1 MRTTRLTSPSS
12 LGQLTFKGAWQR
24 LIVMLL
30 TVMLTATTAWAQSN
44 EPPTGQLL
52 ECYGGVGF
60 IYVEGWAA
68 DQDHAY
74 LDYSIR
80 VDVYVYTDEA
90 CTSRYGSIV
99 TLTAD
104 DPITFAGASPY
115 KKYDG
120 NHGFNTKIWVNDPG
134 NYWVKVIAI
143 DISDSKTQLGD
154 VTAVTVSPVSH
165 SITIANPAE
174 GGTVESSVSSSILD
188 QTITLTATPA
198 DGYVLTGITV
208 TYGDNST
215 VPVTDGLWYTGNTAS
230 FTMPNAD
237 VTVIP
242 TFAYR
247 PTDLSVNMPVT
258 DTRVINVPPC
268 VTTFKVYDDGGS
280 DGDYSNYCG
289 GLLKVNAP
297 DGKVIQFT
305 GTVTTDNSGYDA
317 LSVYNS
323 DDYYYPLIEH
333 FYSNITGVA
342 VSIPTKVS
350 SSNSATI
357 YFGSNTTDCAAG
369 LDLTLTILPAPTG
382 TTDLSQCTASVPT
395 HILWDNLNRDSY
407 IDRSI
412 FVTDPNGVTLTRNI
426 DYELSIE
433 LENGETVPINYR
445 YPDPNDPYGACYLRP
460 GVLYNETLIITAIG
474 SYTGT
479 LRVPY
484 KKFRISLD
492 GKTNMFL
499 INSTRDLEYLA
510 AAVNSGL
517 DVKSYANG
525 FIIGN
530 DLAYDPSELTVDL
543 DGDGTPDSNYTPI
556 GTAEHPFVG
565 VFYGNGQTYHWR
577 TDEERAADP
586 HCPNYMPDPL
596 TERTVSGIR
605 CTTKNAPAGLF
616 GCIGSEAV
624 VSDVTLD
631 NCTFTASGTGAA
643 GAIAA
648 TVANGATVERCLVKG
663 STVSGSTKGAIVATN
678 SGTLSRNYYTGCNS
692 NASNIGTAA
701 GDVNGARLDVGLTVP
716 GSLSLAEGTA
726 DGLAFDGSFYG
737 GAGETLTFYEDT
749 FDAYTTTGPV
759 ASFTHDAENYQYTLA
774 INNDATAAIT
784 INHAN
789 HFGTDAG
796 ADGSEEHPY
805 VISTT
810 GGLDFLAELVNG
822 DPYMD
827 SSSDTFDFYN
837 SRYKFND
844 KFFKLGGNIE
854 YNPAALTF
862 DLDDDGTEDSNYK
875 PIGIGRADQYGNLQ
889 GGDGMFFGTFDG
901 DGHTISGI
909 RINYPNGVGLG
920 IFGRFGSTANYGNGT
935 QYVGLLKNLTV
946 SNTNINGHGS
956 LGGIVASFGGLAITN
971 CHVTN
976 TVSIHA
982 NGQEDFEGERA
993 GGIVGVMNGGIVS
1006 YGPEVNTI
1014 SYCTSAVTITA
1025 ENNDYSGGFGGI
1037 VAYMN
1042 PIRCTLSHNIV
1053 DGATLSGKERYG
1065 LGAILGSCLS
1075 NYVRDYSFDHNY
1087 YHNCTING
1095 ETNATGRGYS
1105 TTSAS
1110 AHYVYSYA
1118 ADITEN
1124 DGIVLGFALFD
1135 DGDNSKAVAL
1145 AAAAGGSIDVKLVDR
1160 KLWKDGNWNTL
1171 CLPFDVTIEG
1181 SVLDGADVRALDTN
1195 ATGYDHATGLDDG
1208 TLYLNFTAEGAV
1220 TEIKAGTPYIIKWPA
1235 ATPDNI
1241 ENPVFQ
1247 GVTVKNGLNDVTF
1260 TGGAFKGTYK
1270 KITYTEENKSILF
1283 LGADNTLYW
1292 PQPSGDTNPS
1302 IGACRAYFELGGGQ
1316 QARDFVLN
1324 FDDDHTTKI
1333 VDNKRETITNNQ
1345 WYTLDGRKLNNKPM
1359 TKGLYIHNGHKVVI
1373 K

>member
-24 LIVMLL
+24 LSVMLL
-30 TVMLTATTAWAQSN
+30 TVMLTATTAWAQSY

-174 GGTVESSVSSSILD
+174 GGTVESSVPSSILN

-237 VTVIP
+237 VTVTP

-258 DTRVINVPPC
+258 DDRIITVPPC

-305 GTVTTDNSGYDA
+305 GTVTTDNSGYDV

-407 IDRSI
+407 IDKSI
-412 FVTDPNGVTLTRNI
+412 FVTDPNGVTLTRQI

-433 LENGETVPINYR
+433 LENGEAAQINHR
-445 YPDPNDPYGACYLRP
+445 YNDPNNPSGEFTIRP
-460 GVLYNETLIITAIG
+460 GDCYNETLIITAKG
-474 SYTGT
+474 NYTGT

-484 KKFRISLD
+484 KKFRLSLD
-492 GKTNMFL
+492 GKTNMYL
-499 INSTRDLEYLA
+499 INSTRDLEYFA

-525 FIIGN
+525 FLIGN
-530 DLAYDPSELTVDL
+530 DLAYDPSDLTVDL

-565 VFYGNGQTYHWR
+565 KFYGNGQTYHWR

-616 GCIGSEAV
+616 GCIGSGAV

-648 TVANGATVERCLVKG
+648 TVSIGATVERCLVKG
-663 STVSGSTKGAIVATN
+663 STVSGTTQGAIVAN
-678 SGTLSRNYYTGCNS
+678 NGGTLSRNYYTGCNS

-701 GDVNGARLDVGLTVP
+701 GDVNGARRDVGLTVP

-726 DGLAFDGSFYG
+726 DGLAFDSSFYG

-759 ASFTHDAENYQYTLA
+759 ASFTHDAENYQYALA
-774 INNDATAAIT
+774 INNDAAAAIT

-810 GGLDFLAELVNG
+810 GELDFLAELVNG
-822 DPYMD
+822 DPYLDINAD
-827 SSSDTFDFYN
+827 SYLT
-837 SRYKFND
+837 SRYKFKD
-844 KFFKLGGNIE
+844 KFFKLGADIA
-854 YNPAALTF
+854 YNPDALTI
-862 DLDDDGTEDSNYK
+862 DHDTDGNMDSNYT
-875 PIGIGRADQYGNLQ
+875 PIGIGAFGNS
-889 GGDGMFFGTFDG
+889 GDPSTAGPRFLGTFDG

-909 RINYPNGVGLG
+909 RINNPTSNSQG
-920 IFGRFGSTANYGNGT
+920 IFGFLGLFKGTSIEYVKYGS
-935 QYVGLLKNLTV
+935 VKNLTV
-946 SNTNINGHGS
+946 SNTNIIGNGY
-956 LGGIVASFGGLAITN
+956 LGGIAGYLDGIAITN
-971 CHVTN
+971 CHATS
-976 TVSIHA
+976 TVSIQAH
-982 NGQEDFEGERA
+982 GTHG
-993 GGIVGVMNGGIVS
+993 GGIVGRHQEGN
-1006 YGPEVNTI
+1006 I
-1014 SYCTSAVTITA
+1014 SYCTSAVTINPA
-1025 ENNDYSGGFGGI
+1025 DADNGSNLGGI
-1037 VAYMN
+1037 AGTFYSE
-1042 PIRCTLSHNIV
+1042 RSSFSHNLAVGVNVGGVEGKRIGALIGSVGTASSRVDANFEHNYYSNCIVGTGEMPNIV
-1053 DGATLSGKERYG
+1053 DRGCCETRRVSGKYNPYFTD
-1065 LGAILGSCLS
+1065 LP
-1075 NYVRDYSFDHNY
+1075 
-1087 YHNCTING
+1087 
-1095 ETNATGRGYS
+1095 
-1105 TTSAS
+1105 
-1110 AHYVYSYA
+1110 
-1118 ADITEN
+1118 EN
-1124 DGIVLGFALFD
+1124 DGAVPGFALFD
-1135 DGDNSKAVAL
+1135 DGDNSKAIAL
-1145 AAAAGGSIDVKLVDR
+1145 AATAGGSIDVKLVDR
-1160 KLWKDGNWNTL
+1160 KLWKDGAWNTL

-1195 ATGYDHATGLDDG
+1195 ATGHDHATGLDDG

-1324 FDDDHTTKI
+1324 FDDDHTTRI

-1345 WYTLDGRKLNNKPM
+1345 WYTLDGRKLTSKPM